1 MAWSTM
7 RYLNIFQCATTSDIL
22 KTVTN
27 NYLN

>member
-1 MAWSTM
+1 M
-7 RYLNIFQCATTSDIL
+7 RYLNIFHCATTSDIL

>member
-1 MAWSTM
+1 M